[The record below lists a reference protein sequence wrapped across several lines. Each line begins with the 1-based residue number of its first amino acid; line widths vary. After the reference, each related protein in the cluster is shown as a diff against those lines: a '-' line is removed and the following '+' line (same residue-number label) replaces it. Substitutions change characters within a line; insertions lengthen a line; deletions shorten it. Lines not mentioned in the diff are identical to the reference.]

1 MNLSKGTGDAVAFS
15 CFIRIAAGSENQL
28 GESGKLLEQRAAQAG
43 AGLTRLD
50 GEQLPGLVA
59 TVPLGG
65 E

>member
-1 MNLSKGTGDAVAFS
+1 M
-15 CFIRIAAGSENQL
+15 RIAAGSENQL
-28 GESGKLLEQRAAQAG
+28 NESSKQLEARAGQAG